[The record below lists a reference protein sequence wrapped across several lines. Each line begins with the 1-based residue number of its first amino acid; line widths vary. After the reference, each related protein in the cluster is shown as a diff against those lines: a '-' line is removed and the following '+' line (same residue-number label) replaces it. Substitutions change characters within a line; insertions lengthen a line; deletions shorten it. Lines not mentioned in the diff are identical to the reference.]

1 MVDYRLLYEVEG
13 RILLHDVQLLGLQA
27 LGCNEMSDHQV
38 VALKVD

>member
-13 RILLHDVQLLGLQA
+13 RISLHYVQLLGLQG
-27 LGCNEMSDHQV
+27 LGCNEMSVHQV